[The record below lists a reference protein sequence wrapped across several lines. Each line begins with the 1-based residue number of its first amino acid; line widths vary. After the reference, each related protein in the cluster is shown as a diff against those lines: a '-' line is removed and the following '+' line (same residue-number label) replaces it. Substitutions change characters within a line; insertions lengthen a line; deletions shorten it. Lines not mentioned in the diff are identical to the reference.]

1 MNDSP
6 LGHWA
11 LTDSRPFADV
21 TLITL
26 RVADLAAALLDDL
39 FAHPAGNSNFNMLR
53 DLIVVFGA
61 KVNFPAVF

>member
-39 FAHPAGNSNFNMLR
+39 FAHPAVNSTMLR
-53 DLIVVFGA
+53 DLIVVSVA
-61 KVNFPAVF
+61 KVDFPAVF